1 MKKREDFRLLGLGVA
16 FAAAPLTLAV
26 TLASPAAFAQSSDE
40 IGSSVYAGRNATYT
54 TTVTVENDRRGNGI
68 LRLVNDGGDPADD
81 TVNEPVSV
89 IGVAT
94 ADAPTGDA
102 ATDAE
107 FLNWAASVEYVEM
120 RLAEA
125 GGGGGGVAPD
135 EDGNI
140 LIENADAEA
149 GTATNIDITG
159 DSFSAT
165 VTNAAGNTLGLNIGT
180 SETTL
185 SGGTGTTVLTLNDN
199 GATFDDGNGNAV
211 VISGVAN
218 GVLGTDAVN
227 LNQLESGLTMLRDD
241 AYAGIA
247 ISNAL
252 DVVLPQEGNNLSMR
266 LGAGYYQSASA
277 YGLSI
282 VGRVRD
288 NVFIDVGYGLSTEK
302 NSGSYNGGKAG
313 ITIQW

>member
-1 MKKREDFRLLGLGVA
+1 MQAKQA
-16 FAAAPLTLAV
+16 C
-26 TLASPAAFAQSSDE
+26 
-40 IGSSVYAGRNATYT
+40 
-54 TTVTVENDRRGNGI
+54 
-68 LRLVNDGGDPADD
+68 
-81 TVNEPVSV
+81 
-89 IGVAT
+89 
-94 ADAPTGDA
+94 ADAPTGDPA
-102 ATDAE
+102 DDDE

-120 RLAEA
+120 RLLEA

-140 LIENADAEA
+140 LIENANAETS
-149 GTATNIDITG
+149 TASNVAINS

-180 SETTL
+180 SQTTL
-185 SGGTGTTVLTLNDN
+185 SGGTGTTVLTLNDSGASFADSN
-199 GATFDDGNGNAV
+199 GQAV
-211 VISGVAN
+211 VVSGIAP

-227 LNQLESGLTMLRDD
+227 VNQLNSAMGMLRDD
-241 AYAGIA
+241 AFAGIA

-277 YGLSI
+277 YGLSV

-288 NVFIDVGYGLSTEK
+288 NMFIDLGYGMSTEK
-302 NSGSYNGGKAG
+302 NTGRYNGGKAG